1 MRQNGHWNWHCSGF
15 IIAIELW
22 ARPRCALF
30 HIFKHLEKPSTTDF
44 TGLRSTIWHSSGPLF
59 WWRPWPWALPYT
71 WTRHQNQLHLL
82 EYFVGAYKLCKKGSW
97 SYQPIGHSNPPT
109 ATTSQ
114 KWQLQQWKATLLVRK
129 LIIPRPILLEFV
141 KRGCSKG
148 ALASRQFNPSMLTNA
163 TKVVVTSTSC
173 L

>member
-1 MRQNGHWNWHCSGF
+1 
-15 IIAIELW
+15 
-22 ARPRCALF
+22 
-30 HIFKHLEKPSTTDF
+30 
-44 TGLRSTIWHSSGPLF
+44 
-59 WWRPWPWALPYT
+59 
-71 WTRHQNQLHLL
+71 
-82 EYFVGAYKLCKKGSW
+82 
-97 SYQPIGHSNPPT
+97 
-109 ATTSQ
+109 
-114 KWQLQQWKATLLVRK
+114 LVRK